1 MKEQRVHQM
10 QVMEE
15 QGISTWTQVEG
26 VTEQL
31 VEKQKG
37 KLLGKKD
44 VENQVGFSYTAKMW
58 SEGKGG

>member
-1 MKEQRVHQM
+1 M
-10 QVMEE
+10 QVE
-15 QGISTWTQVEG
+15 S